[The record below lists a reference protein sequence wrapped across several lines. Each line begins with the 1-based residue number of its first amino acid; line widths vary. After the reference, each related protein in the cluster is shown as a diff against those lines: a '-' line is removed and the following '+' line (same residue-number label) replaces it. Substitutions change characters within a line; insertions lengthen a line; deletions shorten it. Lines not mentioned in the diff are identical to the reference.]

1 MSGRR
6 KGSQNYIQI
15 NLVINPDR
23 AWTSVQISYLVSS
36 RSDMVVWNGDYA
48 FNSWIRKGATNIYDV
63 VSTIQ
68 KPLPDASYKVAAFI
82 SGFST
87 SDSQPKV
94 SIN

>member
-1 MSGRR
+1 M
-6 KGSQNYIQI
+6 GSS
-15 NLVINPDR
+15 
-23 AWTSVQISYLVSS
+23 A
-36 RSDMVVWNGDYA
+36 
-48 FNSWIRKGATNIYDV
+48 IYDV

-87 SDSQPKV
+87 TDSQPKV